1 MILWYNL
8 RWKILN
14 ASSSVTVSTIIRMIL
29 CLPANYNDSRVDKHL
44 EQFRV
49 NSYAWAPVLLYIL
62 VEIPWFID
70 FNSPKQLNKKR
81 KN

>member
-1 MILWYNL
+1 M

-14 ASSSVTVSTIIRMIL
+14 ARSSVTVSTIILMIL
-29 CLPANYNDSRVDKHL
+29 YFPANYNDSLVVEPL